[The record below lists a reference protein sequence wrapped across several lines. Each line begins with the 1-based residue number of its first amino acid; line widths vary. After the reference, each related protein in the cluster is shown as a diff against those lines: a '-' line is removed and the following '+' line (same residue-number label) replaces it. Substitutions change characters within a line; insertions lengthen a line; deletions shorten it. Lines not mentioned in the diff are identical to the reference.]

1 MPGAGRTAGARVSR
15 CTVSEPAPFDPP
27 IQRLDLA
34 RGPLAYTDEGGPA
47 APRTVV
53 CIHGLPGS
61 HRDFRYL
68 APELTALGARVV
80 RFDMPG
86 FGDTPTATAAGLTV
100 PDRAQVVREALEA
113 LELLDTVLVGHSM
126 GGPVSLHAAC
136 EVPERVTALAMLS
149 SPGLTPHR
157 AFVRANVRRSAR
169 LLRIGVLRWL
179 LKGAL
184 RRGYTRAGFPRS
196 LTHEARVQAV
206 LQAAEVDFEQPLRGV
221 ADHGHRSGVQVR
233 TVGRRMPRAQALVDI
248 VGAHTIGQAG
258 RKPVAQVH
266 LVGVPRGDQRAYL
279 LHLGRVRVGRD
290 RGLQGPP
297 RERAGCTCRAGALER
312 LLQRGARDA

>member
-206 LQAAEVDFEQPLRGV
+206 LQAAEVDFEQNQANADRLRAPTLV
-221 ADHGHRSGVQVR
+221 AWAKDDKLMEREISVALRAALPGHAELEFETGGHNIQKTHAREL
-233 TVGRRMPRAQALVDI
+233 AAAILAL
-248 VGAHTIGQAG
+248 A
-258 RKPVAQVH
+258 
-266 LVGVPRGDQRAYL
+266 
-279 LHLGRVRVGRD
+279 
-290 RGLQGPP
+290 
-297 RERAGCTCRAGALER
+297 
-312 LLQRGARDA
+312 